1 MTRYHHMLKGKIR
14 EFMIISSY
22 ETLYDLVE
30 ASTDMELVLEAQQRK
45 HKQDQV
51 HVLVAAIKKIRVV
64 DARLGD
70 QGILKLCGKCGL
82 AY

>member
-1 MTRYHHMLKGKIR
+1 MLRGEIR

-22 ETLYDLVE
+22 ETLFDLVE
-30 ASTDMELVLEAQQRK
+30 ASTDMGLVLEAQQRK

-51 HVLVAAIKKIRVV
+51 HVLVATIKKIRVV
-64 DARLGD
+64 DTRLGD
-70 QGILKLCGKCGL
+70 QEILKLCGKCGL